1 MILTALPSLE
11 IDSWTYESLSS
22 IVKKILNINQKPL
35 VLIDGVAGSGKT
47 TLAVIITDIIN
58 ANLVHTDDVCW
69 NTDPIHYDG
78 EMLDGIINPWLNG
91 NNVSYKPTGWIKEN
105 RIGSIEIDPNKA
117 LVIEGIGVCRKTL
130 REVGTYSIWLDI
142 ELEFAR
148 NRLVRRDIASGADG
162 GTLESITKFAD
173 WLDSLLIPFLI
184 EEKPWKYVN
193 LIVSGSESDLVS
205 NNFLVHII
213 KD

>member
-1 MILTALPSLE
+1 MVLTVLPSLE
-11 IDSWTYESLSS
+11 IDSWIYESLSN
-22 IVKKILNINQKPL
+22 IVKRVLNINKKPL

-47 TLAVIITDIIN
+47 TLAVIIADIIN
-58 ANLVHTDDVCW
+58 ANLVHIDDVCW
-69 NTDPIHYDG
+69 NADPIHYDA
-78 EMLDGIINPWLNG
+78 EMLDGIINPWFNG

-117 LVIEGIGVCRKTL
+117 LVIEGMGVCRKTL
-130 REVGTYSIWLDI
+130 REIATYSIWLDI
-142 ELEFAR
+142 ESELAR

-173 WLDSLLIPFLI
+173 WWDSLLIPFLI

-193 LIVSGSESDLVS
+193 LIVSGSKSDLVS
-205 NNFLVHII
+205 NNFLLHVIR
-213 KD
+213 D

>member
-1 MILTALPSLE
+1 MVLTVLPSLE
-11 IDSWTYESLSS
+11 IDSWTYESLLS

-47 TLAVIITDIIN
+47 TLAVIIADIIN
-58 ANLVHTDDVCW
+58 ANLVHIDDVCW
-69 NTDPIHYDG
+69 NADPIHYDD
-78 EMLDGIINPWLNG
+78 EMLDGIINPWFNG

-117 LVIEGIGVCRKTL
+117 LVIEGMGVCRKTL
-130 REVGTYSIWLDI
+130 REVATYSIWLDI
-142 ELEFAR
+142 ESEFAR

-173 WLDSLLIPFLI
+173 WFDSLLIPFLI

>member
-1 MILTALPSLE
+1 MVLTVLPSLE
-11 IDSWTYESLSS
+11 IDSWTYESLSN
-22 IVKKILNINQKPL
+22 IVKRVLNINKKPL

-47 TLAVIITDIIN
+47 TLSVIIADIIN
-58 ANLVHTDDVCW
+58 ANLVHIDDVCW
-69 NTDPIHYDG
+69 NADPIHYDV
-78 EMLDGIINPWLNG
+78 EMLDGIINPWFNG

-117 LVIEGIGVCRKTL
+117 LVIEGMGVCRKTL
-130 REVGTYSIWLDI
+130 REIATYSIWLDI
-142 ELEFAR
+142 ESELAR

-193 LIVSGSESDLVS
+193 LIVSGSKSDLVS
-205 NNFLVHII
+205 NNFLVHVIR
-213 KD
+213 D

>member
-1 MILTALPSLE
+1 M
-11 IDSWTYESLSS
+11 
-22 IVKKILNINQKPL
+22 
-35 VLIDGVAGSGKT
+35 
-47 TLAVIITDIIN
+47 
-58 ANLVHTDDVCW
+58 
-69 NTDPIHYDG
+69 
-78 EMLDGIINPWLNG
+78 
-91 NNVSYKPTGWIKEN
+91 
-105 RIGSIEIDPNKA
+105 
-117 LVIEGIGVCRKTL
+117 GVCRKTL
-130 REVGTYSIWLDI
+130 REVATYSIWLDI
-142 ELEFAR
+142 ESEFAR

-173 WLDSLLIPFLI
+173 WFDSLLIPFLI